1 MSISKNFGHLLSD
14 RSKNGAGFSI
24 VIPNGVKQV
33 LSASDLAPG
42 SKGQGT
48 LTINET
54 AGGGPF
60 HVVYEQNGKVL
71 SDQTIVGGSIA
82 VSYTVNEKIGA
93 KPNLTDGDVTFTI
106 TGQKHDAHIFNNFD
120 AAK

>member
-1 MSISKNFGHLLSD
+1 MSISKAFGHPLSD
-14 RSKNGAGFSI
+14 RSKNGGGFSI

-33 LSASDLAPG
+33 LSASDFAPG

-54 AGGGPF
+54 LGGGPF
-60 HVVYEQNGKVL
+60 HVVYEQNGKTL
-71 SDQTIVGGSIA
+71 SDRTIVGGAA
-82 VSYTVNEKIGA
+82 VSYTIGEKIGA
-93 KPNLTDGDVTFTI
+93 KPNLSDGDVTFTI
-106 TGQKHDAHIFNNFD
+106 TGQKHDAHIFNTFD